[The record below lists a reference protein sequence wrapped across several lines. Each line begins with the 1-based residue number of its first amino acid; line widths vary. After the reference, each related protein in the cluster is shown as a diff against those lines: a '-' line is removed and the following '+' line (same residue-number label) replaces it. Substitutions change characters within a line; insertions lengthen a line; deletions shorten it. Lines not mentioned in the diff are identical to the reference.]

1 MAVKHPYQVV
11 LILHEYT
18 RILYSI
24 DPYIDF
30 KIKNPKLRIDTKLK
44 ELIDF
49 SKLSLL
55 LGSYNRKIT
64 KNYFKFTNK
73 VSNDLK
79 NKTGNVYGPLWK
91 RFKRINNHEA
101 LRLLKNRVPKK
112 IFKNKKVL
120 DAGCGGGRYHMQF
133 IKLAQNQS

>member
-30 KIKNPKLRIDTKLK
+30 KIKNPKLRIDTKLR

-55 LGSYNRKIT
+55 LGSYNK
-64 KNYFKFTNK
+64 KNNKKFYYKFTNK
-73 VSNDLK
+73 VSNNLK
-79 NKTGNVYGPLWK
+79 NKTGNAYGPLWK
-91 RFKRINNHEA
+91 D
-101 LRLLKNRVPKK
+101 LKE
-112 IFKNKKVL
+112 
-120 DAGCGGGRYHMQF
+120 
-133 IKLAQNQS
+133 